1 MTDELSPA
9 EQAERAEG
17 LSHFCSLVI
26 LAGETPGVA
35 SSVLA
40 DLMAKFLVCHKSK
53 NESPVEEAETRAR
66 VLAQWCETVWQIV
79 AVYDGKGEPRH

>member
-9 EQAERAEG
+9 EQAERAQG
-17 LSHFCSLVI
+17 LSNFCSLVI
-26 LAGETPGVA
+26 LVGETPGVA

-53 NESPVEEAETRAR
+53 IGPAEEAETRAR
-66 VLAQWCETVWQIV
+66 VLAQWCETVWQLV
-79 AVYDGKGEPRH
+79 AAYDGNGEPRH

>member
-17 LSHFCSLVI
+17 LSYLCSLVI

-53 NESPVEEAETRAR
+53 IGPAEEAETRAR